1 MQKICLQWFTSKT
14 RKNHDRKQHD
24 FNIVLFSPSLSLCLT
39 RDANIDCMI
48 MVNHAKAMLCHAGG
62 KKCCD
67 EQRRRSRKWKE
78 AEDATQKKVEEK
90 TGRTGQKQQPRQI
103 TKQNKGILSR
113 DAHERD
119 TSNLL
124 QMPALS
130 VTCMWFSNRLSL
142 MHDSQEEV

>member
-1 MQKICLQWFTSKT
+1 MQKQCYVMQEAKSVVMNREEEAGSE
-14 RKNHDRKQHD
+14 RKRK
-24 FNIVLFSPSLSLCLT
+24 
-39 RDANIDCMI
+39 
-48 MVNHAKAMLCHAGG
+48 MLH
-62 KKCCD
+62 
-67 EQRRRSRKWKE
+67 
-78 AEDATQKKVEEK
+78 KKVEEK

-130 VTCMWFSNRLSL
+130 VTCM
-142 MHDSQEEV
+142 